1 MQYLPRLAIGL
12 FVAMVPVF
20 LVTSSVRWVINAPWV
35 YSYGFDKYDIPSSW
49 MGIERSELLSAGAQI
64 RDYFNNDAGWLDV
77 RVAVRSVQRSIYNRR
92 EVLHMRDVKALV
104 QKTYLA
110 QIAAAVYLVAFAAVG
125 LYVARRRFLGPLAR
139 YAALG
144 GGLTIGLVVLVG
156 LVALVGFDR
165 VFLAFHLLSF
175 SNDLWQL
182 DPRTDYLIAMFPQA
196 FFFDAA
202 MLIALSTIGG
212 AALLS
217 APFVY
222 LRWRPARS
230 WKRTAPVAPA
240 G

>member
-1 MQYLPRLAIGL
+1 
-12 FVAMVPVF
+12 
-20 LVTSSVRWVINAPWV
+20 
-35 YSYGFDKYDIPSSW
+35 
-49 MGIERSELLSAGAQI
+49 
-64 RDYFNNDAGWLDV
+64 
-77 RVAVRSVQRSIYNRR
+77 
-92 EVLHMRDVKALV
+92 MRDVKALV
-104 QKTYLA
+104 QKSYLA
-110 QIAAAVYLVAFAAVG
+110 QIATAVYLVAFAAVG
-125 LYVARRRFLGPLAR
+125 LYVARRQFLGPLAR

-144 GGLTIGLVVLVG
+144 GGFTIGLVVLVG
-156 LVALVGFDR
+156 LVAMVGFDR

-196 FFFDAA
+196 FFFDAT

-212 AALLS
+212 AVLLT

-230 WKRTAPVAPA
+230 WKRTVPVAPA